1 MALLNT
7 LSEFGAAPSLEG
19 LTQTALHHMGELADV
34 SSVFMTTKGLAVLN
48 TVFAAHAHNPEV
60 LKRACAAVSVTF
72 MPTEQWMCEELTGRA
87 LQMIH
92 AGIAGSIL
100 RAIRAHIT
108 HTSLAWAGL
117 HALTLI
123 VCAEGDPMAIQGAL
137 IQKGTMPLVIEL
149 LFSSQCRAAEEHER
163 VTLAGIFILER
174 LVSCGPR
181 DASEQLLLSSGVRVT
196 LDALKL
202 RFASAELR
210 VVCCRLL
217 YSMVVKTGKLIH
229 LALVRA
235 GVPQLICELAADM
248 TSRKEARAALTA
260 ISLLALLTN
269 GYSAATGTK
278 CCVDICEPEGC
289 RAVAAAG
296 GQRLVLDCLQT
307 WSEKRM
313 IKKINHF
320 QLTMECFTV
329 LWHVQQS
336 VGETAVQEILEYN
349 GGYKIILGGMRR
361 YESGSYDDVAPFA
374 LGTEVVVYS
383 CRPQGETPS
392 LVFAQA
398 AKALIAAGAL
408 TVGMSALRS
417 QMQGDGDALRMIF
430 FMLCDMLQRGQTCEQ
445 LLAPQAP
452 RVLEAVALAMA
463 KHPSHAALLTNGC
476 SIFQGVWASIV
487 CGDAWA
493 NLNSPMRERAIDQA
507 RPAVKPVCAA
517 MLKFSTITQIQSS
530 GSRVLEGFARA
541 GLSKAVAAAGG
552 VQALVSILKVG
563 PKDYGNDPSLPADKV
578 FGCAT
583 IALGELTNSRD
594 FVKVFVAE
602 GGVQAALRYIKQD
615 QLPVCGAALCRTIAH
630 CAKRLEDAQRESVL
644 PQLKSALVPMRQFVE
659 LNHMRSRH
667 TDAFET
673 HEAANNAAFVKLG
686 LDNNFVNTCV
696 DASLTLAK
704 KAFRQLLG
712 AGQTCVQC
720 GVQTS
725 SARGCDGCS
734 GPLAL
739 DVTTW

>member
-1 MALLNT
+1 M
-7 LSEFGAAPSLEG
+7 
-19 LTQTALHHMGELADV
+19 
-34 SSVFMTTKGLAVLN
+34 
-48 TVFAAHAHNPEV
+48 
-60 LKRACAAVSVTF
+60 
-72 MPTEQWMCEELTGRA
+72 
-87 LQMIH
+87 
-92 AGIAGSIL
+92 
-100 RAIRAHIT
+100 RAIRAHPT

-117 HALTLI
+117 HALTLL
-123 VCAEGDPMAIQGAL
+123 VCAEGNPTVQEDL

-149 LFSSQCRAAEEHER
+149 LSSSQCRAAEEHER

-217 YSMVVKTGKLIH
+217 YSMVEKTGKLIH

-248 TSRKEARAALTA
+248 TAQKEARAALTA

-269 GYSAATGTK
+269 GYSAATGVK

-289 RAVAAAG
+289 RAVEAAG

-329 LWHVQQS
+329 LWHVQKA

-349 GGYKIILGGMRR
+349 GSYKIILDGMRK
-361 YESGSYDDVAPFA
+361 YESGSYDDFVPFA

-383 CRPQGETPS
+383 CRPQGEKPS
-392 LVFAQA
+392 SVFSQA
-398 AKALIAAGAL
+398 ARALIAAGAL
-408 TVGMSALRS
+408 TVGISALRS
-417 QMQGDGDALRMIF
+417 QMGDGDALRMIL
-430 FMLCDMLQRGQTCEQ
+430 FMLCDMMQRGQTCEQ

-463 KHPSHAALLTNGC
+463 KHPSHGALLTNGC
-476 SIFQGVWASIV
+476 TIFQAVWASTV
-487 CGDAWA
+487 CSDEWDH
-493 NLNSPMRERAIDQA
+493 LNSSKRERAIDEA
-507 RPAVKPVCAA
+507 RPAIKPVCAA
-517 MLKFSTITQIQSS
+517 MLSFANVKQMQSS

-552 VQALVSILKVG
+552 VRALVSILEA
-563 PKDYGNDPSLPADKV
+563 DDNDPSRPADKV

-583 IALGELTNSRD
+583 VALGELTNSRD
-594 FVKVFVAE
+594 FVKVFIAE

-615 QLPVCGAALCRTIAH
+615 QLPVCGAALCRTVAH

-644 PQLKSALVPMRQFVE
+644 PQLKSALIPMRQFVE

-667 TDAFET
+667 TDTYET
-673 HEAANNAAFVKLG
+673 QDATNNAAFVKLG
-686 LDNNFVNTCV
+686 LDNNFVTSGV